1 MPSLRDSGKI
11 GGSPISIRELASG
24 CDMAFPL
31 SLRQFMETPGCP
43 FTHCNRLHIKVLTSP
58 NIAIG
63 TMLNHMREVFT
74 TAGIGV
80 VVASREN
87 LTAAVLG
94 NATFNNL
101 NALDVGPCT
110 ENAVTAEQTQLF
122 QNQNGVPAGQRN
134 NEVVVYFVQSVLR
147 GGNAINGCAA
157 FPADQP
163 GVVVSQIAP
172 EWTLAHEVGHVLGL
186 DHIAGEHTAC
196 PATNL
201 QCCSTPDFT
210 RLMTGC
216 GTGNINGIPTL
227 DASEIDTM
235 TGSDLNRPC

>member
-1 MPSLRDSGKI
+1 
-11 GGSPISIRELASG
+11 
-24 CDMAFPL
+24 MAFPL

-43 FTHCNRLHIKVLTSP
+43 FTLCNRLHIKVLTDP
-58 NIAIG
+58 MIAIG
-63 TMLNHMREVFT
+63 SMLNNMREVYA

-110 ENAVTAEQTQLF
+110 GGAVTAEQTQLF
-122 QNQNGVPAGQRN
+122 QNQNGVPAGQRS
-134 NEVVVYFVQSVLR
+134 NEVVVYFVQSVLS

-157 FPADQP
+157 FPTDQP
-163 GVVVSQIAP
+163 GVVVSQVAS
-172 EWTLAHEVGHVLGL
+172 EWTLTHEVGHVLGL
-186 DHIAGEHTAC
+186 AHIPGEHMGC
-196 PATNL
+196 PPTRPE
-201 QCCSTPDFT
+201 CCSTPDFT

-216 GTGNINGIPTL
+216 GTGNIHVIPTL
-227 DASEIDTM
+227 DAAEINTM
-235 TGSDLNRPC
+235 TGSNLTRPC